1 MNTKEHDSKF
11 EGLAFRLQTVA
22 SRTNDVFDHC
32 RSWKASL
39 QTQLKRL
46 NRKLSAHDAL
56 LFQVSTRSDSDQMVR
71 LLGRIA
77 EHHQAEGSVTS
88 QRFPLRLLPSEIQE
102 ALASLSMIQVST
114 ANGSGGRL
122 LQHVQSG
129 IAANKSVIV
138 PIHRHDSTL
147 TGMLVLFF
155 SHDPFANLSVDQ
167 LARLTDLLR
176 LNGSLLLS
184 NVRRKKKR
192 LKQRREIKQWRQ
204 IANYACDFALQTN
217 SQLLITE
224 VIPFGSDTSCP
235 PVKGLRLTD
244 IVERSFHRRL
254 KKQLASAAKDGI
266 VRTVEFRLGLGAEQS
281 IWYHARIEPRIDAVD
296 SQCMLFLTDNNQDKR
311 LQSEISVL
319 NEQLVRASRLSL
331 LGQMSTEFAHQIN
344 QPLQAILG
352 FANLALKRIRK
363 GSDSKQQMF
372 EAFKQIETSVTH
384 SSNIIDSIR
393 DFARYR
399 LLKVQEVSLASL
411 LDDAIMMVTER
422 ASRLNGEF
430 VVHALPDDCVI
441 MADRTQSTHVFINLF
456 VNALE
461 SMSDFGVDQP
471 LINVFVED
479 SDDSDRIVVAVKDNG
494 PGLPAEN
501 PDQVFEKFHTQKAD
515 GLGLG
520 LAISRDVCETQ
531 QGSLKATN
539 NVDEPGCTFHVTFR
553 APNESEAS
561 DVEIADG
568 EIADGEM
575 ADDQDTI

>member
-1 MNTKEHDSKF
+1 MNTKERHSEF
-11 EGLAFRLQTVA
+11 EDLAARLQTAA
-22 SRTNDVFDHC
+22 SRTNDVFDRC
-32 RSWKASL
+32 RRWKTPLLS
-39 QTQLKRL
+39 QLKRL

-71 LLGRIA
+71 LLGRITQ
-77 EHHQAEGSVTS
+77 HHQPEGSVTS
-88 QRFPLRLLPSEIQE
+88 EHFPSRLLPAEIQE
-102 ALASLSMIQVST
+102 ALDSLSVVQVST
-114 ANGSGGRL
+114 ENGSGGRL
-122 LQHVQSG
+122 LQQMQSG
-129 IAANKSVIV
+129 IASNKAVIV
-138 PIHRHDSTL
+138 PIHRHDSKL
-147 TGMLVLFF
+147 IGLFVLLF
-155 SHDPFANLSVDQ
+155 SHDPFVDLTADQ

-192 LKQRREIKQWRQ
+192 LKQQREMKQWRQ
-204 IANYACDFALQTN
+204 IANCACDFALQTDH
-217 SQLLITE
+217 QLLITD
-224 VIPFGSDTSCP
+224 VIPFGSDSSCP
-235 PVKGLRLTD
+235 QVKGLRLTD
-244 IVERSFHRRL
+244 IVERTFHRRL
-254 KKQLASAAKDGI
+254 KKQLALAAKDGI

-281 IWYHARIEPRIDAVD
+281 IWYHARIEPRIDAAD

-344 QPLQAILG
+344 QPLQAIMG

-363 GSDSKQQMF
+363 GSDSKEQAF
-372 EAFKQIETSVTH
+372 EAFQKIETSVAH

-461 SMSDFGVDQP
+461 ATSDFGVDQP

-479 SDDSDRIVVAVKDNG
+479 NDHADRIVVAVKDNG

-501 PDQVFEKFHTQKAD
+501 PDQVFEKFHTQKED

-539 NVDEPGCTFHVTFR
+539 NMDEPGCTFHVTFR
-553 APNESEAS
+553 TPVEGNDGSSSNE
-561 DVEIADG
+561 V
-568 EIADGEM
+568 
-575 ADDQDTI
+575 ADDADTV